1 MKPALNEGLLAGSA
15 KRSGESPTARLF
27 GNYLRIVG
35 ASALASLVFLFASHD
50 PFLRA
55 APATAALSDR
65 TPSVSVNRAH
75 KDDRLP
81 LFKSLHNFSPA
92 RTGYVIWWNLRG
104 LNGSQAHRRVPVG
117 CDPAFSPVASP
128 SLAVVYGRCMT

>member
-1 MKPALNEGLLAGSA
+1 MA
-15 KRSGESPTARLF
+15 TLF

-35 ASALASLVFLFASHD
+35 AGALVSLAFLFGSLD

-55 APATAALSDR
+55 APVTASAVSDR
-65 TPSVSVNRAH
+65 TSPVSVNRDP
-75 KDDRLP
+75 KGDRLP
-81 LFKSLHNFSPA
+81 LFKSSANSGPA
-92 RTGYVIWWNLRG
+92 GTGHVIWWDLRG
-104 LNGSQAHRRVPVG
+104 LNGSQAHRQVPVG

>member
-1 MKPALNEGLLAGSA
+1 MA
-15 KRSGESPTARLF
+15 TLF

-35 ASALASLVFLFASHD
+35 AGTLVSFAFLFGSLD

-55 APATAALSDR
+55 APVTAAAVSDR
-65 TPSVSVNRAH
+65 TPPVSVNRYP
-75 KDDRLP
+75 KGDRLP
-81 LFKSLHNFSPA
+81 LVKSSDNSGPLG
-92 RTGYVIWWNLRG
+92 TGHVIWWDLRA
-104 LNGSQAHRRVPVG
+104 LNGSQAQKRVPVG

>member
-1 MKPALNEGLLAGSA
+1 MAS
-15 KRSGESPTARLF
+15 LF

-35 ASALASLVFLFASHD
+35 AGALVSLAFLLGSLD

-55 APATAALSDR
+55 APVTAAAVSDR
-65 TPSVSVNRAH
+65 APPVSGNRYL
-75 KDDRLP
+75 KGDRLP
-81 LFKSLHNFSPA
+81 MSKNVDNSGPVGTRH
-92 RTGYVIWWNLRG
+92 VIWWDLRG
-104 LNGSQAHRRVPVG
+104 LNGSQAHRRLPIG